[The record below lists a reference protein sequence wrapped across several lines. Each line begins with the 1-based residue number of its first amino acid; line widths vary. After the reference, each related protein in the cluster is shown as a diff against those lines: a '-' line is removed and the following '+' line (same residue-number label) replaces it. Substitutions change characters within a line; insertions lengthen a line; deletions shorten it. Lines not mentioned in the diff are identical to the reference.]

1 MENKHTQKT
10 PKKAF
15 LPLYRFLAIGFLVTI
30 VLQLLKFFHLIT
42 FSEEVSSGIIMYLVF
57 YIGFISAIALLDE
70 KRLKLL

>member
-1 MENKHTQKT
+1 MENKDSKKT
-10 PKKAF
+10 PKQAF

-42 FSEEVSSGIIMYLVF
+42 FSEEVSTGIIMYLVF